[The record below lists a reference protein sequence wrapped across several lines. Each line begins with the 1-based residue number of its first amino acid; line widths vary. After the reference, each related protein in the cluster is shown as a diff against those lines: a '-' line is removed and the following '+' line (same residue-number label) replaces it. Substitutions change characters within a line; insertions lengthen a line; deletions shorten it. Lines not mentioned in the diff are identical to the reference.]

1 MSASHET
8 RAANWIGKRCSFNS
22 EPGGNLG
29 MAGLSAKVLVG
40 IIEAAR
46 YIGKT
51 ERGQI
56 PNYSLTVRGA
66 SGKTVEVNMV
76 EQYAQ
81 ISE

>member
-1 MSASHET
+1 MTHET
-8 RAANWIGKRCSFNS
+8 RAANWIGKRCSFNA
-22 EPGGNLG
+22 ELGGAIG
-29 MAGLSAKVLVG
+29 GKVLVG
-40 IIEAAR
+40 IVEAAR

-66 SGKTVEVNMV
+66 SGKTAEVNFV
-76 EQYAQ
+76 EQYAR